1 MLMGLFT
8 DIGTMDS
15 LLIIFGM
22 WATYSITGS
31 IVFLVLGTPYE
42 FDNEWYYILVREVL
56 RVVVGAVTGFVIVH
70 LSITLT

>member
-8 DIGTMDS
+8 DVGTMDS
-15 LLIIFGM
+15 FLIIVGM

-56 RVVVGAVTGFVIVH
+56 RVALGAVTGFIIVH
-70 LSITLT
+70 LSLILS

>member
-31 IVFLVLGTPYE
+31 IVFLVLGTPWE
-42 FDNEWYYILVREVL
+42 FRDEWQYVLAREVL
-56 RVVVGAVTGFVIVH
+56 RLFLGFLAGMLIVH
-70 LSITLT
+70 MSIVLV

>member
-8 DIGTMDS
+8 DVGTMDS

-31 IVFLVLGTPYE
+31 IVFLVLGTPWEFRYE
-42 FDNEWYYILVREVL
+42 WQYVLAREVL
-56 RVVVGAVTGFVIVH
+56 RLFLGFLAGMLIVH
-70 LSITLT
+70 MSIVLV

>member
-8 DIGTMDS
+8 DVGTMDS

-31 IVFLVLGTPYE
+31 IVFLVLGTPWE
-42 FDNEWYYILVREVL
+42 FRDEWQYVLAREVL
-56 RVVVGAVTGFVIVH
+56 RLFLGFLAGMLIVH
-70 LSITLT
+70 MSIVLV

>member
-1 MLMGLFT
+1 MGLFT

-31 IVFLVLGTPYE
+31 IVFLVLGTPWE
-42 FDNEWYYILVREVL
+42 FRDEWYCILARELL
-56 RVVVGAVTGFVIVH
+56 RLVVGFFTGMLLMHIKVNNV
-70 LSITLT
+70 